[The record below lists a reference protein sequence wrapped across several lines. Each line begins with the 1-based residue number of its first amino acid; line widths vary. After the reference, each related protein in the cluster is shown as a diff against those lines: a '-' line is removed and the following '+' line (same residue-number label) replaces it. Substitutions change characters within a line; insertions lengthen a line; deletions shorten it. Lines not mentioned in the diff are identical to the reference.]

1 MTEVPKINADGVYD
15 IDIEEYHSDCCA
27 GPSTSSS
34 GIRTILENPQEYWW
48 ESYLN
53 PDRKVPVKTKP
64 MMLGSAAHILLLDEE
79 GFAERYVLRPAEL
92 SGYKWNANR
101 TEHKAWMSAQEKL
114 GKIVITKEDID
125 TIQYMRD
132 SLARHDL
139 VKEGLINGDIEK
151 SLIWK
156 DEESGIWMKSRPD
169 AVPFSSNI
177 IVDLKTCAG
186 TGLRAGQR
194 SIENF
199 GYDIQLG
206 IAGWAMEAVLDR
218 VVEKYVIAW
227 VSTNPPYDAMVNPI
241 HDEYPYWGRRK
252 AMRGLEIM
260 KECLD
265 TGVWPGNRG
274 DGETIGP
281 TTYYQFEHKEM
292 DERRELPLIHKGLGG
307 KR

>member
-1 MTEVPKINADGVYD
+1 MPEVPKINADGVYD
-15 IDIEEYHSDCCA
+15 IDIEEYHSDCCV

-34 GIRTILENPQEYWW
+34 GLRAILKNPQAYWW

-53 PDRKVPVKTKP
+53 PDREEKEKSKA
-64 MMLGSAAHILLLDEE
+64 MLLGSAAHILLLGEE

-151 SLIWK
+151 SLIFL
-156 DEESGIWMKSRPD
+156 DEETGIHVKSRPD
-169 AVPFSSNI
+169 AIPAHSNI
-177 IVDLKTCAG
+177 IVDLKTCNS
-186 TGLRAGQR
+186 TGLRPAQR
-194 SIENF
+194 SFENF
-199 GYDIQLG
+199 GYDVQLG

-218 VVEKYVIAW
+218 VVEKYAIAW
-227 VSTNPPYDAMVNPI
+227 VSTQPPYDAMVTPI
-241 HDEYPYWGRRK
+241 HDDYIHYGRRK

-260 KECLD
+260 KDCLE
-265 TGVWPGNRG
+265 TGVWPGNHD
-274 DGETIGP
+274 DGETIAP
-281 TTYYQFEHKEM
+281 TTYYQFEHKGM
-292 DERRELPLIHKGLGG
+292 DERRELPMIHKGLGG
-307 KR
+307 GK